1 MIYVLRQ
8 LTGSAL
14 IGCVFAGLLFGT
26 ETAHFIGAILG
37 AWICGICLV
46 FETEAKHGT

>member
-14 IGCVFAGLLFGT
+14 IGCVFAGLFFGT
-26 ETAHFIGAILG
+26 DTAHIIGAILG
-37 AWICGICLV
+37 ASICGICLV
-46 FETEAKHGT
+46 FETEGEQK